1 MTDEA
6 FAEVLLTGKGAMP
19 SWDTLSNSN
28 LADVMAYIRSLNDS
42 QAQEA
47 P

>member
-1 MTDEA
+1 MKPLQKCYSLAKT
-6 FAEVLLTGKGAMP
+6 MP